1 MLLITLL
8 SFSTS
13 CSIYKTEAKKFFEE
27 NGVAYFLGEFD
38 ATSLEKV
45 SNTHCTTLQKY
56 ELINA
61 YHLNHGKA
69 CLWENE
75 SKNQLLCMYETTLQK
90 SDVFSFINLDLPKE
104 SEFEF
109 IQLQSDLYFWQQSK
123 GISNYLLFDPDKSSE
138 TFCVFSSN
146 VQSSEDPDAFL
157 NPKSMDQIKALY

>member
-45 SNTHCTTLQKY
+45 SQSHCTTLQKY
-56 ELINA
+56 ELIYA
-61 YHLNHGKA
+61 FHLTPGKA
-69 CLWENE
+69 CLWENV

-90 SDVFSFINLDLPKE
+90 SDVLSFVNLDLPRE
-104 SEFEF
+104 SDLV
-109 IQLQSDLYFWQQSK
+109 QMQTDLYFWQQSK
-123 GISNYLLFDPDKSSE
+123 RIYNYLLFDPVKSSE
-138 TFCVFSSN
+138 TFCIFSSN
-146 VQSSEDPDAFL
+146 VQSSEDPDAFS
-157 NPKSMDQIKALY
+157 NPKLMDQIKALY